1 MNFREFSTR
10 NVVRNIRAYFAYL
23 LSSTISAALLFS
35 FTMLVLHPN
44 LDVTIFPMYLQKAFN
59 ITTIIAY
66 LFLCFFI
73 FYSVSVFIKSRFK
86 ELGILY
92 ILGASDK
99 QIKKMIAIE
108 NVLISSLSGISGV
121 TLGLVFSKIFLVLS
135 GKLLGYNAL
144 LFYFPVKAMA
154 ITFLAFVLM
163 GILISIFTT
172 FIIKEDE
179 VLNLLKGTQKPKS
192 EPKTS
197 NIIAILCVVLLLG
210 GYYFSIT
217 STMNNI
223 VYRIIPVTVVV
234 IIATYLLFSQLSVF
248 VIKILKKNR
257 EFYMNKTRV
266 LWISTLLYRIKDNTR
281 MFFLVTITSA
291 MAFTSIGAVSAFWVN
306 KEAEVD
312 RNFPQAFFYASNK
325 KDYKKLDFIEG
336 SLKKEGYNYT
346 KVQGQIKS
354 IVSKKDTIPINIINE
369 STYNMLNESL
379 GQERIHIK
387 SNESIA
393 GSPLMINKRD
403 NILVDNMDI
412 KVVTKLK
419 ERVIPALYDDVYIVK
434 DDIYKKINGS
444 ISLFSALNVKNYK
457 DTLNIC
463 KSYKEKFGEDN
474 HKENYIILMKA
485 DILESHKIGYGVVLF
500 LAIFIGIIFFV
511 TTGSFLYNKYYMDV
525 KEDRVKYEQLN
536 KIGLTFREI
545 KKVSTIEIG
554 VLFLFPYIVAV
565 IHSSFALSALKNTFA
580 MDVNIVAF
588 FVMGSFLIIQ
598 IIYFFIIR
606 GNYLLD
612 IKKSLAN
619 RI

>member
-223 VYRIIPVTVVV
+223 VYRIIPVTVAV

-312 RNFPQAFFYASNK
+312 RNFPQAFFYASDK
-325 KDYKKLDFIEG
+325 KDYEKLDFIEG

-434 DDIYKKINGS
+434 DDVYNKINGS

>member
-44 LDVTIFPMYLQKAFN
+44 LNIAIFPMYLQKAFN

-92 ILGASDK
+92 ILGASNK

-144 LFYFPVKAMA
+144 LFYFPVKAII
-154 ITFLAFVLM
+154 ITLLAFVLM

-223 VYRIIPVTVVV
+223 AYRIIPVTVAV

-291 MAFTSIGAVSAFWVN
+291 MAFTSIGAVSAFWIN

-354 IVSKKDTIPINIINE
+354 LVSKKNTMPINIINE
-369 STYNMLNESL
+369 SIYNIIAESF
-379 GQERIHIK
+379 GQEKIHIK
-387 SNESIA
+387 RNEAIA

-403 NILVDNMDI
+403 NILVDNIDI

-434 DDIYKKINGS
+434 DDVYNKINGS

-463 KSYKEKFGEDN
+463 KNYKEKFAESND
-474 HKENYIILMKA
+474 KEGYIILMKA

-500 LAIFIGIIFFV
+500 LSIFIGIIFFV

-565 IHSSFALSALKNTFA
+565 IHSSFALSALKNAFA

-588 FVMGSFLIIQ
+588 FVMGSFLVIQ

>member
-223 VYRIIPVTVVV
+223 VYRIIPVTVAV

-312 RNFPQAFFYASNK
+312 RNFPQAFFHASNK

-393 GSPLMINKRD
+393 GSPLMINKRE

-434 DDIYKKINGS
+434 DDVYNKINGS
-444 ISLFSALNVKNYK
+444 ISLFSTLNVKNYK

-565 IHSSFALSALKNTFA
+565 IHSSFALAALKNTFA

>member
-44 LDVTIFPMYLQKAFN
+44 LDVTMFPMYLQKAFQM
-59 ITTIIAY
+59 TTIIAY
-66 LFLCFFI
+66 LFLCFFV
-73 FYSVSVFIKSRFK
+73 FYSVSVFIKNRFK
-86 ELGILY
+86 EFGILY

-108 NVLISSLSGISGV
+108 NILISLLSGISGII
-121 TLGLVFSKIFLVLS
+121 LGLIFSKIFLVLS

-144 LFYFPVKAMA
+144 LFYFPVKAII
-154 ITFLAFVLM
+154 ITLLAFVLM

-217 STMNNI
+217 STTKNI
-223 VYRIIPVTVVV
+223 AYRIIPVTVAV
-234 IIATYLLFSQLSVF
+234 IIGTYLLFSQLSVF

-281 MFFLVTITSA
+281 MFFLITITSA
-291 MAFTSIGAVSAFWVN
+291 IAFTSIGAVSAFWIN

-325 KDYKKLDFIEG
+325 KDYKKLEFIEG
-336 SLKKEGYNYT
+336 FLKKEGYNYT

-354 IVSKKDTIPINIINE
+354 IVSKKDTVPINIINE
-369 STYNMLNESL
+369 STYNMLDESL
-379 GQERIHIK
+379 GQEKIHIK
-387 SNESIA
+387 SDEAIA
-393 GSPLMINKRD
+393 GTPLMGNKRD
-403 NILVDNMDI
+403 NILVDNIDI

-434 DDIYKKINGS
+434 DDVYNKVNGS

-463 KSYKEKFGEDN
+463 KSYKEKFGEN
-474 HKENYIILMKA
+474 NRKEDYIILMKA

-565 IHSSFALSALKNTFA
+565 IHSSFALSALKNAFA

-588 FVMGSFLIIQ
+588 VVMGSFLIIQ

-606 GNYLLD
+606 RNYLLD
-612 IKKSLAN
+612 IKKSLMN
-619 RI
+619 TI

>member
-44 LDVTIFPMYLQKAFN
+44 LNIAIFPMYLQKAFN

-108 NVLISSLSGISGV
+108 NILISLLSGISGII
-121 TLGLVFSKIFLVLS
+121 LGLIFSKIFLVLS

-144 LFYFPVKAMA
+144 LFYFPVKAII
-154 ITFLAFVLM
+154 ITLLAFVLM
-163 GILISIFTT
+163 GILIAIFTT

-223 VYRIIPVTVVV
+223 AYRIIPVTVAV
-234 IIATYLLFSQLSVF
+234 IIGTYLLFSQLSVF

-281 MFFLVTITSA
+281 MFFLITITSA
-291 MAFTSIGAVSAFWVN
+291 MAFTSIGAVSAFWIN

-325 KDYKKLDFIEG
+325 KDYKKLEFIEG

-354 IVSKKDTIPINIINE
+354 IVSKKDTVPINIINE
-369 STYNMLNESL
+369 STYNMLDESL
-379 GQERIHIK
+379 GQEKIHIK
-387 SNESIA
+387 SDEAIA
-393 GSPLMINKRD
+393 GTPLMSNKRD
-403 NILVDNMDI
+403 NILVDNIDI

-434 DDIYKKINGS
+434 DDVYNKVNGS

-463 KSYKEKFGEDN
+463 KSYKEKFGEN
-474 HKENYIILMKA
+474 NRKEDYIILMKA

-565 IHSSFALSALKNTFA
+565 IHSSFALSALKNAFA

-588 FVMGSFLIIQ
+588 VVMGSFLIIQ

-612 IKKSLAN
+612 IKKSLVN

>member
-197 NIIAILCVVLLLG
+197 NIIAILCVVLLFG

-223 VYRIIPVTVVV
+223 VYRIIPVTVAV

-434 DDIYKKINGS
+434 DDVYKKINGS

>member
-1 MNFREFSTR
+1 MNFREFSTI

-108 NVLISSLSGISGV
+108 NVLISSLSGISGII
-121 TLGLVFSKIFLVLS
+121 LGVIFSKIFLVLS

-144 LFYFPVKAMA
+144 LFYFPFKAII
-154 ITFLAFVLM
+154 ITLLAFVLM

-210 GYYFSIT
+210 GYYLSIT

-223 VYRIIPVTVVV
+223 AYRIIPVTVAV

-291 MAFTSIGAVSAFWVN
+291 IAFTSIGAVSAFWVN

-434 DDIYKKINGS
+434 DDVYNKINGS

-565 IHSSFALSALKNTFA
+565 IHSSFALSALKNAFA

-612 IKKSLAN
+612 IKKSLVN

>member
-44 LDVTIFPMYLQKAFN
+44 LNVATFPMYLQRAFS

-66 LFLCFFI
+66 LFLCFFV

-86 ELGILY
+86 EFGILY

-108 NVLISSLSGISGV
+108 NVLISSLSGIFGV
-121 TLGLVFSKIFLVLS
+121 ILGLVFSKIFLVLS
-135 GKLLGYNAL
+135 GRLLGYNAL
-144 LFYFPVKAMA
+144 LFYFPVKAII
-154 ITFLAFVLM
+154 ITFLAFILM
-163 GILISIFTT
+163 GILISILTT
-172 FIIKEDE
+172 YMIKEDE

-197 NIIAILCVVLLLG
+197 NIIAILCVILLIG

-217 STMNNI
+217 STTKNI
-223 VYRIIPVTVVV
+223 EYRIIPVTVVV
-234 IIATYLLFSQLSVF
+234 IIGTYLLFSQLSVF
-248 VIKILKKNR
+248 VITILKKNR
-257 EFYMNKTRV
+257 KFYMNKTRV
-266 LWISTLLYRIKDNTR
+266 LWISNLLYRIKDNTR

-291 MAFTSIGAVSAFWVN
+291 VAFTSIGAVSAFWIN

-312 RNFPQAFFYASNK
+312 KNFPQAFFYASDK
-325 KDYKKLDFIEG
+325 KDYEKLEFIED
-336 SLKKEGYNYT
+336 SLKKESYNYT

-354 IVSKKDTIPINIINE
+354 LVCKKNTMPINIINE
-369 STYNMLNESL
+369 STYNTIAGSL
-379 GQERIHIK
+379 GQEKIYIK
-387 SNESIA
+387 NNEAIA
-393 GSPLMINKRD
+393 GSPLMSNKRD
-403 NILVDNMDI
+403 NILVDNIDI
-412 KVVTKLK
+412 KVVAKLE

-434 DDIYKKINGS
+434 DDLYNKINGS
-444 ISLFSALNVKNYK
+444 ISLFSALNVENYK

-463 KSYKEKFGEDN
+463 KNYKEKFEEDKY
-474 HKENYIILMKA
+474 KEDYIILMKA
-485 DILESHKIGYGVVLF
+485 GMLESYRIGYGVIMF
-500 LAIFIGIIFFV
+500 LTIFIGIIFFV

-525 KEDRVKYEQLN
+525 QQDRVKYEKLN
-536 KIGLTFREI
+536 KIGVTFKEI

-554 VLFLFPYIVAV
+554 VLFLFPYIISV
-565 IHSSFALSALKNTFA
+565 IHSLFALSALKNA
-580 MDVNIVAF
+580 YAIDVSLVAF

-612 IKKSLAN
+612 IKKLSK
-619 RI
+619 

>member
-44 LDVTIFPMYLQKAFN
+44 LNIAIFPMYLQKAFN

-92 ILGASDK
+92 ILGASNK

-223 VYRIIPVTVVV
+223 VYRIIPVTVAV

-434 DDIYKKINGS
+434 DDVYNKINGS

-565 IHSSFALSALKNTFA
+565 IHSSFALSALKNAFA

-612 IKKSLAN
+612 IKKSLVN

>member
-44 LDVTIFPMYLQKAFN
+44 LNIAIFPMYLQKAFN

-108 NVLISSLSGISGV
+108 NILISLLSGISGII
-121 TLGLVFSKIFLVLS
+121 LGLIFSKIFLVLS

-144 LFYFPVKAMA
+144 LFYFPVKAII
-154 ITFLAFVLM
+154 ITLLAFVLM

-223 VYRIIPVTVVV
+223 AYRIIPVTVAV
-234 IIATYLLFSQLSVF
+234 IIGTYLLFSQLSVF

-281 MFFLVTITSA
+281 MFFLITITSA
-291 MAFTSIGAVSAFWVN
+291 MAFTSIGAVSAFWIN

-325 KDYKKLDFIEG
+325 KDYKKLEFIEG

-354 IVSKKDTIPINIINE
+354 IVSKKDTVPINIINE
-369 STYNMLNESL
+369 STYNMLDESL
-379 GQERIHIK
+379 GQEKIHIK
-387 SNESIA
+387 SDEAIA
-393 GSPLMINKRD
+393 GTPLMSNKRD
-403 NILVDNMDI
+403 NILVDNIDI

-434 DDIYKKINGS
+434 DDVYNKVNGS

-463 KSYKEKFGEDN
+463 KSYKEKFGEN
-474 HKENYIILMKA
+474 NRKEDYIILMKA

-565 IHSSFALSALKNTFA
+565 IHSSFALSALKNAFA

-612 IKKSLAN
+612 IKKSLVN

>member
-35 FTMLVLHPN
+35 FTMIVLHPN
-44 LDVTIFPMYLQKAFN
+44 LNIAIFPMYLQKAFN

-144 LFYFPVKAMA
+144 LFYFPVKAII
-154 ITFLAFVLM
+154 ITLLAFVLM

-172 FIIKEDE
+172 FRIKEDE

-217 STMNNI
+217 STTKNI
-223 VYRIIPVTVVV
+223 AYRIIPVTVAV

-291 MAFTSIGAVSAFWVN
+291 MAFTSIGAVSAFWIN

-354 IVSKKDTIPINIINE
+354 IVSKKNTIPINIINE
-369 STYNMLNESL
+369 STYNNIAESF
-379 GQERIHIK
+379 GQEKIHIK
-387 SNESIA
+387 RNEAIA

-434 DDIYKKINGS
+434 DDVYNKINGS

-619 RI
+619 II

>member
-223 VYRIIPVTVVV
+223 VYRIIPVTVAV

-434 DDIYKKINGS
+434 DDVYNKINGS

-565 IHSSFALSALKNTFA
+565 IHSSFALSALKIPLQW
-580 MDVNIVAF
+580 M
-588 FVMGSFLIIQ
+588 LI
-598 IIYFFIIR
+598 
-606 GNYLLD
+606 
-612 IKKSLAN
+612 
-619 RI
+619 

>member
-44 LDVTIFPMYLQKAFN
+44 LNIAIFPMYLQKAFN

-223 VYRIIPVTVVV
+223 AYRIIPVTVAV
-234 IIATYLLFSQLSVF
+234 IIATYLLFSQLTVF

-291 MAFTSIGAVSAFWVN
+291 MAFTSIGAVSAFWIN

-325 KDYKKLDFIEG
+325 KDYKKLDFIED

-354 IVSKKDTIPINIINE
+354 IVSKKNTIPINIINE
-369 STYNMLNESL
+369 STYNNIAESL
-379 GQERIHIK
+379 GQEKIHIK
-387 SNESIA
+387 KNEAIA

-403 NILVDNMDI
+403 NILVDNIDI

-434 DDIYKKINGS
+434 DDVYNKANGS

-463 KSYKEKFGEDN
+463 KNYKEKFGEDN
-474 HKENYIILMKA
+474 HKEDYIILMKA

-565 IHSSFALSALKNTFA
+565 LHSSFALSALKNAFA

>member
-1 MNFREFSTR
+1 MNFREFSTI

-108 NVLISSLSGISGV
+108 NVLISSLSGISGII
-121 TLGLVFSKIFLVLS
+121 LGVIFSKIFLVLS

-144 LFYFPVKAMA
+144 LFYFPFKAII
-154 ITFLAFVLM
+154 ITLLAFVLM

-210 GYYFSIT
+210 GYYLSIT

-223 VYRIIPVTVVV
+223 AYRIIPVTVAV

-434 DDIYKKINGS
+434 DDVYNKINGS

-565 IHSSFALSALKNTFA
+565 IHSSFALSALKNAFA

-612 IKKSLAN
+612 IKKSLVN

>member
-223 VYRIIPVTVVV
+223 VYRIIPVTVAV

>member
-1 MNFREFSTR
+1 MNFREFSTK

-35 FTMLVLHPN
+35 FTMLILHPN
-44 LDVTIFPMYLQKAFN
+44 LDVTTFPIYLQKAFN

-66 LFLCFFI
+66 LFLCLFI

-86 ELGILY
+86 EFGILY
-92 ILGASDK
+92 ILGSSDK

-108 NVLISSLSGISGV
+108 NVLISSLSGIFGV
-121 TLGLVFSKIFLVLS
+121 ILGLVFSKIFLILS
-135 GKLLGYNAL
+135 GRLLGYNAL
-144 LFYFPVKAMA
+144 RFYLPVKAII

-172 FIIKEDE
+172 YMIKENE
-179 VLNLLKGTQKPKS
+179 VLNLLKGAQKPKS

-223 VYRIIPVTVVV
+223 AYRIIPVTVVV
-234 IIATYLLFSQLSVF
+234 IIGTYLLFSQLSVF

-257 EFYMNKTRV
+257 EFYMNKTKV

-281 MFFLVTITSA
+281 MFFLITITSA
-291 MAFTSIGAVSAFWVN
+291 MAFTSIGAVSAFWIN

-312 RNFPQAFFYASNK
+312 KNFPQAFFYASYK
-325 KDYKKLDFIEG
+325 KDYNELDFIEG

-346 KVQGQIKS
+346 KVQGHIKS
-354 IVSKKDTIPINIINE
+354 LVSKKNTIPINIINE
-369 STYNMLNESL
+369 STYNSIAESL
-379 GQERIHIK
+379 GQEKIHIK
-387 SNESIA
+387 SNEAIA
-393 GSPLMINKRD
+393 GTPLMGNKRD

-412 KVVTKLK
+412 KVITTLE
-419 ERVIPALYDDVYIVK
+419 ERIIPALYDCVYIVK
-434 DDIYKKINGS
+434 DDVYDKISGS
-444 ISLFSALNVKNYK
+444 TSSFCAFNVESYK

-463 KSYKEKFGEDN
+463 KNYEGKFGESNNKKD
-474 HKENYIILMKA
+474 HIILMKA
-485 DILESHKIGYGVVLF
+485 NILESHKIGYGVIMF
-500 LAIFIGIIFFV
+500 LTIFIGIIFFV

-525 KEDRVKYEQLN
+525 QQDRMKYEQLN
-536 KIGLTFREI
+536 KIGITFKEI

-554 VLFLFPYIVAV
+554 VLFLFPYIVSV
-565 IHSSFALSALKNTFA
+565 IHSLFALSALKNAFE
-580 MDVNIVAF
+580 MDVNLIAF
-588 FVMGSFLIIQ
+588 FVMGSFFIIQ
-598 IIYFFIIR
+598 IIYFLIIR

-612 IKKSLAN
+612 IKKGLVN

>member
-154 ITFLAFVLM
+154 ITFLAFALM

-179 VLNLLKGTQKPKS
+179 VLNLLKGTQKPNS

-223 VYRIIPVTVVV
+223 VYRIIPVTVAV
-234 IIATYLLFSQLSVF
+234 IIGTYLLFSQLSVF

-434 DDIYKKINGS
+434 DDVYRKINGS

>member
-223 VYRIIPVTVVV
+223 VYRIIPVTVAV

-379 GQERIHIK
+379 GQERIYIK

>member
-1 MNFREFSTR
+1 MNFREFSTI

-108 NVLISSLSGISGV
+108 NVLISSLSGISGII
-121 TLGLVFSKIFLVLS
+121 LGVIFSKIFLVLS

-144 LFYFPVKAMA
+144 LFYFPFKAII
-154 ITFLAFVLM
+154 ITLLAFVLM

-210 GYYFSIT
+210 GYYLSIT

-223 VYRIIPVTVVV
+223 AYRIIPVTVAV

-291 MAFTSIGAVSAFWVN
+291 IAFTSIGAVSAFWVN

-354 IVSKKDTIPINIINE
+354 IVYKKDTVPINIINE
-369 STYNMLNESL
+369 STYNMLAESL
-379 GQERIHIK
+379 GQEKIHIK

-434 DDIYKKINGS
+434 DDVYNKINGS

-565 IHSSFALSALKNTFA
+565 IHSSFALSALKNAFA

-612 IKKSLAN
+612 IKKSLVN

>member
-1 MNFREFSTR
+1 MNFREFSTK

-44 LDVTIFPMYLQKAFN
+44 LDVTTFPIYLQKAFN

-66 LFLCFFI
+66 LFLCLFI

-86 ELGILY
+86 EFGILY
-92 ILGASDK
+92 ILGSSDK

-108 NVLISSLSGISGV
+108 NVLISSLSGIFGV
-121 TLGLVFSKIFLVLS
+121 ILGLVFSKIFLILS
-135 GKLLGYNAL
+135 GRLLGYNAL
-144 LFYFPVKAMA
+144 RFYLPVKAII

-172 FIIKEDE
+172 YMIKEDE

-223 VYRIIPVTVVV
+223 AYRIIPVTVVV
-234 IIATYLLFSQLSVF
+234 IIGTYLLFSQLSVF

-257 EFYMNKTRV
+257 EFYMNKTKV

-281 MFFLVTITSA
+281 MFFLITITSA
-291 MAFTSIGAVSAFWVN
+291 MAFTSIGAVSAFWIN

-312 RNFPQAFFYASNK
+312 KNFPQAFFYAS
-325 KDYKKLDFIEG
+325 YKKNYNELDFIEG

-346 KVQGQIKS
+346 KIQGHIKS
-354 IVSKKDTIPINIINE
+354 LVSKKNTIPINIINQ
-369 STYNMLNESL
+369 STYNSIAESL
-379 GQERIHIK
+379 GQEKIHIK
-387 SNESIA
+387 SNEAIA
-393 GSPLMINKRD
+393 GTPLMGNKRD

-412 KVVTKLK
+412 KVITTLE
-419 ERVIPALYDDVYIVK
+419 ERVIPALYDYVYIVK
-434 DDIYKKINGS
+434 DDVYDKISGS
-444 ISLFSALNVKNYK
+444 TSSFCAFNVESYK

-463 KSYKEKFGEDN
+463 KNYEGKFGESNNKKD
-474 HKENYIILMKA
+474 HIILMKA
-485 DILESHKIGYGVVLF
+485 NILESHKIGYGVIMF
-500 LAIFIGIIFFV
+500 LTIFIGIIFFV

-525 KEDRVKYEQLN
+525 QQDRMKYEQLN
-536 KIGLTFREI
+536 KIGITFKEI

-554 VLFLFPYIVAV
+554 VLFLFPYIVSV
-565 IHSSFALSALKNTFA
+565 IHSLFALSALKNAFE
-580 MDVNIVAF
+580 MDVNLVAF
-588 FVMGSFLIIQ
+588 FVMGSFFIIQ
-598 IIYFFIIR
+598 IIYFLIIR

-612 IKKSLAN
+612 IKKGLVN

>member
-1 MNFREFSTR
+1 MNFREFSTK

-44 LDVTIFPMYLQKAFN
+44 LDVTTFPIYLQKAFN
-59 ITTIIAY
+59 ITAIIAY

-86 ELGILY
+86 EFGILY

-99 QIKKMIAIE
+99 QIKNMIAIE
-108 NVLISSLSGISGV
+108 NVLISSLSGIFGV
-121 TLGLVFSKIFLVLS
+121 ILGLVFSKIFLVLS

-144 LFYFPVKAMA
+144 LFYFPVKAII
-154 ITFLAFVLM
+154 ITLLAFVLM

-172 FIIKEDE
+172 YMIKEDE

-197 NIIAILCVVLLLG
+197 TISAILCVILLIG

-223 VYRIIPVTVVV
+223 AYRIIPVTVVV
-234 IIATYLLFSQLSVF
+234 IIGTYLLFSQLSVF

-266 LWISTLLYRIKDNTR
+266 LWISNLLYRIKDNTR

-291 MAFTSIGAVSAFWVN
+291 MAFTSIGAVSAFWIN

-312 RNFPQAFFYASNK
+312 KNFPQAFFYASDK
-325 KDYKKLDFIEG
+325 KDYEKLDFIEG

-346 KVQGQIKS
+346 KIQGQIKS
-354 IVSKKDTIPINIINE
+354 LVSKKNTMPINIINE
-369 STYNMLNESL
+369 STYNIIVESL
-379 GQERIHIK
+379 GQEKIYIK
-387 SNESIA
+387 NNESIA
-393 GSPLMINKRD
+393 GSPLMSNKRD

-412 KVVTKLK
+412 KVVAKLE
-419 ERVIPALYDDVYIVK
+419 ERVIPALYDDIYIVK
-434 DDIYKKINGS
+434 DDVYDKINGS
-444 ISLFSALNVKNYK
+444 TSSFCAFNVESYK

-463 KSYKEKFGEDN
+463 KNYKDKFGENN
-474 HKENYIILMKA
+474 HNEDYIILMKA
-485 DILESHKIGYGVVLF
+485 DILESHKIGYGVIMF
-500 LAIFIGIIFFV
+500 LTIFIGIIFFV

-525 KEDRVKYEQLN
+525 QQDRVKYEQLN
-536 KIGLTFREI
+536 KIGITFKEI

-554 VLFLFPYIVAV
+554 VLFLFPYIVSV
-565 IHSSFALSALKNTFA
+565 IHSLFALSALKNAFA

-612 IKKSLAN
+612 IKKSLMN
-619 RI
+619 TI

>member
-135 GKLLGYNAL
+135 GKLLGYDAL

-223 VYRIIPVTVVV
+223 VYRIIPVTVAV
-234 IIATYLLFSQLSVF
+234 IIGTYLLFSQLSVF

-434 DDIYKKINGS
+434 DDVYRKINGS

>member
-1 MNFREFSTR
+1 
-10 NVVRNIRAYFAYL
+10 
-23 LSSTISAALLFS
+23 
-35 FTMLVLHPN
+35 
-44 LDVTIFPMYLQKAFN
+44 
-59 ITTIIAY
+59 
-66 LFLCFFI
+66 
-73 FYSVSVFIKSRFK
+73 
-86 ELGILY
+86 
-92 ILGASDK
+92 
-99 QIKKMIAIE
+99 
-108 NVLISSLSGISGV
+108 
-121 TLGLVFSKIFLVLS
+121 
-135 GKLLGYNAL
+135 
-144 LFYFPVKAMA
+144 
-154 ITFLAFVLM
+154 M

-223 VYRIIPVTVVV
+223 VYRIIPVTVAV

-312 RNFPQAFFYASNK
+312 RNFPQAFFYALNK

-434 DDIYKKINGS
+434 DDVYKKINGS

>member
-223 VYRIIPVTVVV
+223 VYRIIPVTVAV

-444 ISLFSALNVKNYK
+444 ISLFSVLNVKNYK

>member
-223 VYRIIPVTVVV
+223 VYRIIPVTVAV

-354 IVSKKDTIPINIINE
+354 IVSKKDTISINIINE

-511 TTGSFLYNKYYMDV
+511 TTGSFLYSKYYMDV

>member
-223 VYRIIPVTVVV
+223 VYRIIPVTVAV

-434 DDIYKKINGS
+434 DDVYNKINGS

>member
-44 LDVTIFPMYLQKAFN
+44 LNIAIFPMYLQKAFN

-144 LFYFPVKAMA
+144 LFYFPVKAII
-154 ITFLAFVLM
+154 ITLLAFVLM

-223 VYRIIPVTVVV
+223 AYRIIPVTVAV

-291 MAFTSIGAVSAFWVN
+291 MAFTSIGAVSAFWIN

-354 IVSKKDTIPINIINE
+354 LVSKKNTMPINIINE
-369 STYNMLNESL
+369 SIYNIIAESF
-379 GQERIHIK
+379 GQEKIHIK
-387 SNESIA
+387 RNEAIA

-403 NILVDNMDI
+403 NILVDNIDI

-434 DDIYKKINGS
+434 DDVYNKINGS

-463 KSYKEKFGEDN
+463 KNYKEKFAESND
-474 HKENYIILMKA
+474 KEGYIILMKA

-500 LAIFIGIIFFV
+500 LSIFIGIIFFV

-565 IHSSFALSALKNTFA
+565 IHSSFALSALKNAFA

-588 FVMGSFLIIQ
+588 FVMGSFLVIQ

>member
-44 LDVTIFPMYLQKAFN
+44 LDVTIFPVYLQKAFN

-108 NVLISSLSGISGV
+108 NLLISSLSGISGV

-223 VYRIIPVTVVV
+223 VYRIIPVTVAV

-412 KVVTKLK
+412 EVVTKLK

-434 DDIYKKINGS
+434 DNVYDKISGGTS
-444 ISLFSALNVKNYK
+444 SFCALNVKNYK

-463 KSYKEKFGEDN
+463 KNYKEKFGEDN
-474 HKENYIILMKA
+474 DKEDYIILMKA

>member
-1 MNFREFSTR
+1 MNFREFSTK

-44 LDVTIFPMYLQKAFN
+44 LDVTIFPIYLQKAFEM
-59 ITTIIAY
+59 TTIIAY
-66 LFLCFFI
+66 LFLCFFV

-86 ELGILY
+86 EFGILY
-92 ILGASDK
+92 ILGSSDK

-108 NVLISSLSGISGV
+108 NVLISSLSGIFGV
-121 TLGLVFSKIFLVLS
+121 ILGLVFSKIFLILS
-135 GKLLGYNAL
+135 GRLLGYNAL
-144 LFYFPVKAMA
+144 LFYLPVKAII

-172 FIIKEDE
+172 YMIKEDE

-223 VYRIIPVTVVV
+223 AYRIIPVTVVV
-234 IIATYLLFSQLSVF
+234 IIGTYLLFSQLSVF

-257 EFYMNKTRV
+257 EFYMNKTKV

-281 MFFLVTITSA
+281 MFFLITITSA
-291 MAFTSIGAVSAFWVN
+291 MAFTSIGAVSAFWIN

-312 RNFPQAFFYASNK
+312 KNFPQAFFFASDK
-325 KDYKKLDFIEG
+325 KDYEKLDFIES
-336 SLKKEGYNYT
+336 SLKKEGYKYT

-354 IVSKKDTIPINIINE
+354 LVYKKNTMTINIINE
-369 STYNMLNESL
+369 STYNSIAESL
-379 GQERIHIK
+379 GQEKIHIK
-387 SNESIA
+387 SNEAIA
-393 GSPLMINKRD
+393 GTPLMGNKRD

-412 KVVTKLK
+412 KVITTLE
-419 ERVIPALYDDVYIVK
+419 ERIIPALYDYVYIVK
-434 DDIYKKINGS
+434 DDVYDKISGS
-444 ISLFSALNVKNYK
+444 TSSFCAFNVESYK

-463 KSYKEKFGEDN
+463 KNYEGKFGESNNKKD
-474 HKENYIILMKA
+474 HIILMKA
-485 DILESHKIGYGVVLF
+485 NILESHKIGYGVIMF
-500 LAIFIGIIFFV
+500 LTIFIGIIFFV

-525 KEDRVKYEQLN
+525 QQDRMKYEQLN
-536 KIGLTFREI
+536 KIGITFKEI

-554 VLFLFPYIVAV
+554 VLFLFPYIVSV
-565 IHSSFALSALKNTFA
+565 IHSLFALSALKNAFE
-580 MDVNIVAF
+580 MDVNLVAF
-588 FVMGSFLIIQ
+588 FVMGSFFIIQ

>member
-1 MNFREFSTR
+1 MNFREFSTK

-44 LDVTIFPMYLQKAFN
+44 LDVTIFPIYLQKAFN

-66 LFLCFFI
+66 LFLCFFV

-86 ELGILY
+86 EFGILY
-92 ILGASDK
+92 ILGSSDK

-108 NVLISSLSGISGV
+108 NVLISSLSGIFGV
-121 TLGLVFSKIFLVLS
+121 ILGLVFSKIFLILS
-135 GKLLGYNAL
+135 GRLLGYNAL
-144 LFYFPVKAMA
+144 RFYLPVKAII

-172 FIIKEDE
+172 YMIKEDE

-223 VYRIIPVTVVV
+223 AYRIIPVTVVV
-234 IIATYLLFSQLSVF
+234 IIGTYLLFSQLSVF

-281 MFFLVTITSA
+281 MFFLITITSA
-291 MAFTSIGAVSAFWVN
+291 MAFTSIGAVSAFWIN

-312 RNFPQAFFYASNK
+312 KNFPQAFFYASYK
-325 KDYKKLDFIEG
+325 KDYNELDFIEG

-346 KVQGQIKS
+346 KVQGHIKS
-354 IVSKKDTIPINIINE
+354 LVSKKNTIPINIINE
-369 STYNMLNESL
+369 STYNSIAESL
-379 GQERIHIK
+379 GQEKIHIK
-387 SNESIA
+387 SNEAIA
-393 GSPLMINKRD
+393 GTPLMGNKRD

-412 KVVTKLK
+412 KVITTLE
-419 ERVIPALYDDVYIVK
+419 ERIIPALYDYVYIVK
-434 DDIYKKINGS
+434 DDVYDKISGS
-444 ISLFSALNVKNYK
+444 TSSFCAFNVESYK

-463 KSYKEKFGEDN
+463 KNYEGKFGESNNKKD
-474 HKENYIILMKA
+474 HIILMKA
-485 DILESHKIGYGVVLF
+485 NILESHKIGYGVIMF
-500 LAIFIGIIFFV
+500 LTIFIGIIFFV

-525 KEDRVKYEQLN
+525 QQDRMKYEQLN
-536 KIGLTFREI
+536 KIGITFKEI

-554 VLFLFPYIVAV
+554 VLFLFPYIISV
-565 IHSSFALSALKNTFA
+565 IHSLFALAALKNAFE
-580 MDVNIVAF
+580 MDVSLVAF

-612 IKKSLAN
+612 IKRSLVN

>member
-10 NVVRNIRAYFAYL
+10 NVVRNIRTYFAYL

-44 LDVTIFPMYLQKAFN
+44 LNIAIFPMYLQKAFN

-108 NVLISSLSGISGV
+108 NVLISSLSGISGII
-121 TLGLVFSKIFLVLS
+121 LGLIFSKIFLVLS

-144 LFYFPVKAMA
+144 LFYFPIKAMA

-172 FIIKEDE
+172 FIIKEDK

-223 VYRIIPVTVVV
+223 AYRIIPVTVAV
-234 IIATYLLFSQLSVF
+234 IIATYLLFSQLTVF

-291 MAFTSIGAVSAFWVN
+291 MAFTSIGAVSAFWIN

-312 RNFPQAFFYASNK
+312 RNFPQAFFYESDK
-325 KDYKKLDFIEG
+325 KDYEKLDFIEG

-369 STYNMLNESL
+369 STYNNIAESL
-379 GQERIHIK
+379 GQEKIHIK
-387 SNESIA
+387 RNEAIA

-434 DDIYKKINGS
+434 NDVYNKISGETS
-444 ISLFSALNVKNYK
+444 SFCALNVKNYK

-463 KSYKEKFGEDN
+463 KNYKEKFGESND
-474 HKENYIILMKA
+474 KEGYIILMKA

-565 IHSSFALSALKNTFA
+565 IHSSFALSALKNAFA

>member
-144 LFYFPVKAMA
+144 LFYFPFKAII
-154 ITFLAFVLM
+154 ITLLAFVLM

-210 GYYFSIT
+210 GYYLSIT

-223 VYRIIPVTVVV
+223 VYRIIPVTVAV

-248 VIKILKKNR
+248 VVKILKKNR

-434 DDIYKKINGS
+434 DDVYNKINGS

>member
-223 VYRIIPVTVVV
+223 VYRIIPVTVAV

-393 GSPLMINKRD
+393 ESPLMGNKRE
-403 NILVDNMDI
+403 NILVDNIDL
-412 KVVTKLK
+412 KVITTLK

-434 DDIYKKINGS
+434 DNVYDKISGGTS
-444 ISLFSALNVKNYK
+444 SFCALNVKNYK

-463 KSYKEKFGEDN
+463 KNYKEKFGEDN
-474 HKENYIILMKA
+474 DKEDYIILMKA

>member
-1 MNFREFSTR
+1 MNFREFSTK

-44 LDVTIFPMYLQKAFN
+44 LDVATLPIYLQKAFN
-59 ITTIIAY
+59 ITAIIAY

-86 ELGILY
+86 EFGILY

-108 NVLISSLSGISGV
+108 NVLISSLSGIFGV
-121 TLGLVFSKIFLVLS
+121 ILGLVFSKIFLVLS

-144 LFYFPVKAMA
+144 LFYFPVKAII
-154 ITFLAFVLM
+154 ITLLAFVLM

-172 FIIKEDE
+172 YMIKEDE

-197 NIIAILCVVLLLG
+197 TISAILCVILLIG

-223 VYRIIPVTVVV
+223 AYRIIPVTVVV
-234 IIATYLLFSQLSVF
+234 IIGTYLLFSQLSVF
-248 VIKILKKNR
+248 IIKILKKNR
-257 EFYMNKTRV
+257 KFYMNKTRV
-266 LWISTLLYRIKDNTR
+266 LWISNLLYRIKDNTR

-291 MAFTSIGAVSAFWVN
+291 VAFTSIGAVSAFWIN

-312 RNFPQAFFYASNK
+312 KNFPQAFFYASDK
-325 KDYKKLDFIEG
+325 KDYEKLDFIKG

-354 IVSKKDTIPINIINE
+354 LVSKKNTMPINIINE
-369 STYNMLNESL
+369 STYNIIAESL
-379 GQERIHIK
+379 GQEKIYIK
-387 SNESIA
+387 NNESIA
-393 GSPLMINKRD
+393 GSPLMSNKRD

-412 KVVTKLK
+412 KVVAKLE
-419 ERVIPALYDDVYIVK
+419 ERVIPALYDDIYIVK
-434 DDIYKKINGS
+434 DDIYNKINGS
-444 ISLFSALNVKNYK
+444 ISSFYAFSVRNYK

-463 KSYKEKFGEDN
+463 KNYKDKFGENN
-474 HKENYIILMKA
+474 HNEDYIILMKA
-485 DILESHKIGYGVVLF
+485 DILESHKIGYGVIMF
-500 LAIFIGIIFFV
+500 LTIFIGIIFFV

-525 KEDRVKYEQLN
+525 QQDRVKYEQLN
-536 KIGLTFREI
+536 KIGITFKEI

-554 VLFLFPYIVAV
+554 VLFLFPYIVSV
-565 IHSSFALSALKNTFA
+565 IHSLFALSALKNAFA

-612 IKKSLAN
+612 IKKSLMN
-619 RI
+619 TI

>member
-144 LFYFPVKAMA
+144 LFYFPFKAII
-154 ITFLAFVLM
+154 ITLLAFVLM

-210 GYYFSIT
+210 GYYLSIT

-223 VYRIIPVTVVV
+223 VYRIIPVTVAV

-248 VIKILKKNR
+248 VVKILKKNR

-393 GSPLMINKRD
+393 ESPLMGNKRE
-403 NILVDNMDI
+403 NILVDNIDL
-412 KVVTKLK
+412 KVITTLK

-434 DDIYKKINGS
+434 DNVYDKISGETS
-444 ISLFSALNVKNYK
+444 SFCALNVKNYK

-463 KSYKEKFGEDN
+463 KNYKEKFGEDN
-474 HKENYIILMKA
+474 HKEDYIILMKA

-565 IHSSFALSALKNTFA
+565 IHSSFALSALKNAFA

-612 IKKSLAN
+612 IKKSLVN

>member
-1 MNFREFSTR
+1 MNFREFSTI
-10 NVVRNIRAYFAYL
+10 NIVRNIRAYFAYL

-108 NVLISSLSGISGV
+108 NVLISSLSGISGII
-121 TLGLVFSKIFLVLS
+121 LGVIFSKIFLVLS

-144 LFYFPVKAMA
+144 LFYFPFKAII
-154 ITFLAFVLM
+154 ITLLAFVLM

-210 GYYFSIT
+210 GYYLSIT

-223 VYRIIPVTVVV
+223 AYRIIPVTVAV

-291 MAFTSIGAVSAFWVN
+291 IAFTSIGAVSAFWVN

-434 DDIYKKINGS
+434 DDVYNKINGS

-565 IHSSFALSALKNTFA
+565 IHSSFALSALKNAFA

-612 IKKSLAN
+612 IKKSLVN

>member
-1 MNFREFSTR
+1 MNFREFSTK

-44 LDVTIFPMYLQKAFN
+44 LDVTIFPIYLQKAFN

-66 LFLCFFI
+66 LFLCFFV

-86 ELGILY
+86 EFGILY
-92 ILGASDK
+92 ILGSSDK

-108 NVLISSLSGISGV
+108 NVLISSLSGIFGV
-121 TLGLVFSKIFLVLS
+121 ILGLVFSKIFLILS
-135 GKLLGYNAL
+135 GRLLGYNAL
-144 LFYFPVKAMA
+144 RFYLPVKAII

-172 FIIKEDE
+172 YMIKEDE

-223 VYRIIPVTVVV
+223 AYRIIPVTVVV
-234 IIATYLLFSQLSVF
+234 IIGTYLLFSQLSVF

-257 EFYMNKTRV
+257 EFYMNKTKV

-281 MFFLVTITSA
+281 MFFLITITSA
-291 MAFTSIGAVSAFWVN
+291 MAFTSIGAVSAFWIN

-312 RNFPQAFFYASNK
+312 KNFPQAFFYASYK
-325 KDYKKLDFIEG
+325 KDYEKLDFIES
-336 SLKKEGYNYT
+336 SLKKEGYKYT

-354 IVSKKDTIPINIINE
+354 LVSKKNTIPINIINE
-369 STYNMLNESL
+369 STYNSIAESL
-379 GQERIHIK
+379 GQEKIHIK
-387 SNESIA
+387 SNEAIA
-393 GSPLMINKRD
+393 GTPLMGNKRD

-412 KVVTKLK
+412 KVITTLE
-419 ERVIPALYDDVYIVK
+419 ERIIPALYDYVYIVK
-434 DDIYKKINGS
+434 DDVYDKISGS
-444 ISLFSALNVKNYK
+444 TSSFCAFNVESYK

-463 KSYKEKFGEDN
+463 KNYEAKFGETNNKKD
-474 HKENYIILMKA
+474 HIILMKA
-485 DILESHKIGYGVVLF
+485 NILESHKIGYGVIMF
-500 LAIFIGIIFFV
+500 LTIFIGIIFFV
-511 TTGSFLYNKYYMDV
+511 TTGSFLYNKYYIDV
-525 KEDRVKYEQLN
+525 QQDRMKYEQLN
-536 KIGLTFREI
+536 KIGITFKEI

-554 VLFLFPYIVAV
+554 VLFLFPYIVSV
-565 IHSSFALSALKNTFA
+565 IHSLFALSALKNAFE
-580 MDVNIVAF
+580 MDVNLVAF
-588 FVMGSFLIIQ
+588 FVMGSFFIIQ
-598 IIYFFIIR
+598 IIYFLIIR

-612 IKKSLAN
+612 IKKGLVN

>member
-223 VYRIIPVTVVV
+223 VYRIIPVTVAV

-325 KDYKKLDFIEG
+325 KDYKKLDFIEA

-346 KVQGQIKS
+346 KIQGQIKS

-434 DDIYKKINGS
+434 DDIYNKINGS

-474 HKENYIILMKA
+474 HKENYIVLMKA

-565 IHSSFALSALKNTFA
+565 IHSSFALAALKNTFA
-580 MDVNIVAF
+580 MDVNVVAF

-612 IKKSLAN
+612 IKKV
-619 RI
+619 